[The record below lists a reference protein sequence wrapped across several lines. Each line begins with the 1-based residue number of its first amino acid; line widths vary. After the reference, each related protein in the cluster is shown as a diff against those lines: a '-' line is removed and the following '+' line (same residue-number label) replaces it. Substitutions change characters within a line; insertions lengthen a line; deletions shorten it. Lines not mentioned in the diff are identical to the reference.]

1 MEARSVN
8 GVMEGIVDTLDKA
21 REPWHSS
28 TKTTQFRPPL
38 FPQLIKNWTLYHR
51 EICLTHHHA
60 PSILIAI
67 GSPEPREGFVTAD
80 EVITKREAAE
90 G

>member
-1 MEARSVN
+1 
-8 GVMEGIVDTLDKA
+8 MEGIVDTLDKA

-28 TKTTQFRPPL
+28 TKTTRFRPQS
-38 FPQLIKNWTLYHR
+38 FRQLIKNWTLYHR

-67 GSPEPREGFVTAD
+67 GSLEPQEGFFTAD
-80 EVITKREAAE
+80 AVITNHQAA
-90 G
+90 GG